1 MKKLFKFVLV
11 WVALAGV
18 LPAMAQFKDIKI
30 DLTDG
35 AFLTEAE
42 IAEQTLVTFGISI
55 ADDGTQT
62 RVAADDSSANI
73 VLAGKFHSKEHG
85 WTNFSAQVPNMT
97 SYYKVGMGACAWGGN
112 VALSGCGGEDV
123 VFNTNNGTCFH
134 QDKVNNIVYGYVG
147 TLAEALYTLTISG
160 GNYTPYISVE
170 AIDPSEIPSAGDK
183 PAVEWK
189 DIDLNLVESPFLEA
203 NEKDENARV
212 DVSLGLVIGEDG
224 SVTRVAA
231 DDASANITLSGKW
244 WNSHGWNG
252 VVAKVAV
259 DGPVDITVGACQYG
273 DENIVVTDASGAE
286 VLKFV
291 AVEACGTPVT
301 GTYTGGA
308 TTLTITCTGYF
319 HAFAVKKSAAEEE
332 KPAVVGDVTAVW
344 NFRNDLPAGICEA
357 TNYQKVT
364 AEVPS
369 TVDGIVMTVDATN
382 GKLYC
387 IGRDN
392 AQFNQ
397 GTILRV
403 PVQSAKDT
411 VSVEAYPG
419 YCHLTVG
426 GEADADGDNIV
437 SHRAT
442 SAEAAQ
448 GYVEVVST
456 GSSYIYG
463 VKVVQV
469 SMIQEKQLYST
480 NFSDWTKAGAATSES
495 KVEQKTKYSKED
507 LTFTLYNTAVDPAGV
522 NSKFNNGEALGW
534 LQAAKAADPYV
545 QTSTLASV
553 SKVRYVHA
561 ATGSNRGWKLEAKGD
576 GDADWVTISETV
588 ANPAAWCEV
597 VAEVNRTNVQLR
609 WTNLN
614 ASQNAYM
621 FELDIYGNVDLSKSP
636 VLGSFNVNGKA
647 VSAIDVFAE
656 QADGINTATVELPKA
671 EKMISTDNPLTDVLA
686 DNGEVTSVEYEA
698 GENSTVATIKVTAN
712 GDEAIYKVTFL
723 FKPDFTLTYYN
734 ADGSVIGTQ
743 TVEKDATI
751 GAFAYSEANVTVG
764 EGQKFRGWFVE
775 AKENRRKYT
784 VDEVVVAD
792 MGLYAIV
799 TDIEVASDNARY
811 YYPLNNL
818 YFYAE
823 DHEGFNLTGTGCFH
837 DNQHGWTVNNGDK
850 VELLVGRHAYILLGL
865 CRYGNES
872 TITLTDAKGN
882 VVGTAKAPVE
892 TDGQSAAFEYTGE
905 PGVITLTCDNGIY
918 LHDITIINDANNS
931 ITRNEQGY
939 FMVKAGNADSFLAT
953 LEVANASASNNE
965 RTYIFIPDGTY
976 DLGAKALTKVSGNN
990 ISLIGQSMDNT
1001 IIVNCPEEEG
1011 IGVTATLL
1019 VTGQNTYFQ
1028 DLTLKNAMDYYTA
1041 ATAGRAVCLQD
1052 KGARTICK
1060 NVKMLSYQDTYYSN
1074 AASQFYWETSE
1085 IHGCV
1090 DFICGGGD
1098 VFFNK
1103 CLIVCES
1110 RDKNSKSGEATIT
1123 APYTDAANTFGY
1135 VFDGCTIENKAAK
1148 FNYGRAWGG
1157 VSRLAWLNTTLNQ
1170 PNEIAEKR
1178 FTAAGMNVAAD
1189 KFVEYN
1195 SVDKD
1200 GKVVSP
1206 ASNVVTFTKDNTTNT
1221 METIL
1226 TAEQA
1231 AEYALD
1237 KVFTD
1242 WTPAV
1247 YAAQVQ
1253 TSEAKND
1260 KGNITWTDVEG
1271 AIAYAVFVNGTL
1283 ADIVN
1288 TTSYTV
1294 ADATAKVEIRTA
1306 NAMGGFGEAVT
1317 AIDLAS
1323 IEGLVAGQ
1331 EVKEV
1336 EIFTAGGI
1344 QLNQLQQGVN
1354 IVRTTYAN
1362 GVVESQ
1368 KVVK

>member
-85 WTNFSAQVPNMT
+85 WTNFSAQVLNMT

-123 VFNTNNGTCFH
+123 VFNTNNGICFH

-183 PAVEWK
+183 PAV
-189 DIDLNLVESPFLEA
+189 
-203 NEKDENARV
+203 
-212 DVSLGLVIGEDG
+212 
-224 SVTRVAA
+224 
-231 DDASANITLSGKW
+231 
-244 WNSHGWNG
+244 
-252 VVAKVAV
+252 
-259 DGPVDITVGACQYG
+259 
-273 DENIVVTDASGAE
+273 
-286 VLKFV
+286 
-291 AVEACGTPVT
+291 
-301 GTYTGGA
+301 
-308 TTLTITCTGYF
+308 
-319 HAFAVKKSAAEEE
+319 
-332 KPAVVGDVTAVW
+332 VGDVTAVW

-369 TVDGIVMTVDATN
+369 TVGGIVMTVDATN

-480 NFSDWTKAGAATSES
+480 NFSDWTKAGASTSES
-495 KVEQKTKYSKED
+495 KVAQKTKYSKED

-534 LQAAKAADPYV
+534 LQADKAADPYV

-597 VAEVNRTNVQLR
+597 DAEVNRTNVQLR

-656 QADGINTATVELPKA
+656 QADGINTATIELPKA

-712 GDEAIYKVTFL
+712 GDEAIYKATFL

-743 TVEKDATI
+743 TVEKDAAI
-751 GAFAYSEANVTVG
+751 GAFKYTESDVTVG
-764 EGQKFRGWFVE
+764 EGEKFRGWFVE

-1019 VTGQNTYFQ
+1019 VTGQNAYFQ

-1110 RDKNSKSGEATIT
+1110 RAKNSKSGEATIT
-1123 APYTDAANTFGY
+1123 APYTDAVNTFGY

-1206 ASNVVTFTKDNTTNT
+1206 ASNVVTFTKDKISNT

-1253 TSEAKND
+1253 TSDAKND
-1260 KGNITWTDVEG
+1260 KGNVTWTAVEG

-1323 IEGLVAGQ
+1323 IEGIVAGQ

-1368 KVVK
+1368 KVIK

>member
-1 MKKLFKFVLV
+1 MNIKNLFKILLV
-11 WVALAGV
+11 WVALSGV
-18 LPAMAQFKDIKI
+18 LPAMAAFKD
-30 DLTDG
+30 
-35 AFLTEAE
+35 
-42 IAEQTLVTFGISI
+42 VS
-55 ADDGTQT
+55 
-62 RVAADDSSANI
+62 
-73 VLAGKFHSKEHG
+73 
-85 WTNFSAQVPNMT
+85 
-97 SYYKVGMGACAWGGN
+97 
-112 VALSGCGGEDV
+112 
-123 VFNTNNGTCFH
+123 
-134 QDKVNNIVYGYVG
+134 
-147 TLAEALYTLTISG
+147 
-160 GNYTPYISVE
+160 
-170 AIDPSEIPSAGDK
+170 
-183 PAVEWK
+183 
-189 DIDLNLVESPFLEA
+189 LNLVESPFLEA
-203 NEKDENARV
+203 SEKDENARV
-212 DVSLGLVIGEDG
+212 DVSLGLVVNEDG
-224 SVTRVAA
+224 TVSRVAA
-231 DDASANITLSGKW
+231 DDASADITLSGKW

-259 DGPVDITVGACQYG
+259 DGPVDITLGACQYG
-273 DENIVVTDASGAE
+273 DGNVTVTDASGSE
-286 VLKFV
+286 VLNFV
-291 AVEACGTPVT
+291 ALQSCGTPVT
-301 GTYTGGA
+301 ETYTGGA
-308 TTLTITCTGYF
+308 TTLTITCKGYY
-319 HAFAVKKSAAEEE
+319 HAFAIKKSAAEEE
-332 KPAVVGDVTAVW
+332 KPSVIGDVTAVW
-344 NFRNDLPAGICEA
+344 SFRNDLPAGICES

-369 TVDGIVMTVDATN
+369 TVAGIVMTVDATN

-419 YCHLTVG
+419 YCNLTVG
-426 GEADADGDNIV
+426 GEADADGDNVV

-448 GYVEVVST
+448 GYVEVVAT
-456 GSSYIYG
+456 GGCYIYG
-463 VKVVQV
+463 VKVVHV

-507 LTFTLYNTAVDPAGV
+507 LTFALYNTAVDPAGV

-597 VAEVNRTNVQLR
+597 NAEVNRTNVQLR

-621 FELDIYGNVDLSKSP
+621 FELDIYGYVDLSKSP
-636 VLGSFNVNGKA
+636 VLGSFGVNGKA

-656 QADGINTATVELPKA
+656 QADGTNTATIEISKS
-671 EKMISTDNPLTDVLA
+671 EKMISADNPLTDVLA
-686 DNGEVTSVEYEA
+686 DNGEVASVEYETTGNA
-698 GENSTVATIKVTAN
+698 TVVTIKVAAN
-712 GDEAIYKVTFL
+712 GDEAVYKATFV

-784 VDEVVVAD
+784 TDEVVAGD

-799 TDIEVASDNARY
+799 TDIEVSSDDARY

-818 YFYAE
+818 YFYDE

-837 DNQHGWTVNNGDK
+837 DNQHGWTVNKGDK

-865 CRYGNES
+865 CRYGNSS
-872 TITLTDAKGN
+872 TITLTDAQGN
-882 VVGTAKAPVE
+882 VVGTATAPVE

-905 PGVITLTCDNGIY
+905 AGVVTLTCDNGIY
-918 LHDITIINDANNS
+918 LHDITIINDANKS

-939 FMVKAGNADSFLAT
+939 FMVKAGDADSFLAT
-953 LEVANASASNNE
+953 LEVANASASNDA
-965 RTYIFIPDGTY
+965 RTYIFVPDGTY
-976 DLGAKALTKVSGNN
+976 DLGTKALTNVSGNN

-1011 IGVTATLL
+1011 IGITATLL

-1110 RDKNSKSGEATIT
+1110 RAKDSKSGEATIT
-1123 APYTDAANTFGY
+1123 APYTDAVNTFGY

-1170 PNEIAEKR
+1170 PNEIAAKR
-1178 FTAAGMNVAAD
+1178 FTAAGMNVVAD

-1195 SVDKD
+1195 SVDAS
-1200 GKVVSP
+1200 GNVVSP
-1206 ASNVVTFTKDNTTNT
+1206 ASNVVTFTKDSQSNT

-1237 KVFTD
+1237 KVFAD
-1242 WTPAV
+1242 WTPQD
-1247 YAAQVQ
+1247 YAAQVKIA
-1253 TSEAKND
+1253 EAKND
-1260 KGNITWTDVEG
+1260 NGHITWTAVEG
-1271 AIAYAVFVNGTL
+1271 TIAYAVLVDGKL
-1283 ADIVN
+1283 AGMVGD
-1288 TTSYTV
+1288 TSYNVDNTS
-1294 ADATAKVEIRTA
+1294 AKIEVRAA
-1306 NAMGGFGEAVT
+1306 NAMGGFGEAVEIVSVVG
-1317 AIDLAS
+1317 IDGIPA
-1323 IEGLVAGQ
+1323 EGELLTT
-1331 EVKEV
+1331 
-1336 EIFTAGGI
+1336 EIFNASGVQVNG
-1344 QLNQLQQGVN
+1344 LQQGVN
-1354 IVRTTYAN
+1354 IVRKTYA
-1362 GVVESQ
+1362 GGAVTVEKQ
-1368 KVVK
+1368 IAK

>member
-1 MKKLFKFVLV
+1 MNTKNLFKFVLV
-11 WVALAGV
+11 WVALLGV
-18 LPAMAQFKDIKI
+18 VPAMAQFKDI
-30 DLTDG
+30 
-35 AFLTEAE
+35 E
-42 IAEQTLVTFGISI
+42 
-55 ADDGTQT
+55 
-62 RVAADDSSANI
+62 
-73 VLAGKFHSKEHG
+73 
-85 WTNFSAQVPNMT
+85 
-97 SYYKVGMGACAWGGN
+97 
-112 VALSGCGGEDV
+112 
-123 VFNTNNGTCFH
+123 
-134 QDKVNNIVYGYVG
+134 
-147 TLAEALYTLTISG
+147 
-160 GNYTPYISVE
+160 
-170 AIDPSEIPSAGDK
+170 
-183 PAVEWK
+183 
-189 DIDLNLVESPFLEA
+189 LNLVESPFLEA

-231 DDASANITLSGKW
+231 DDASANITLAGKW

-273 DENIVVTDASGAE
+273 DENVVVTDASGAE

-291 AVEACGTPVT
+291 AAESCGTPVT

-332 KPAVVGDVTAVW
+332 KPSVIGNVTAVW
-344 NFRNDLPAGICEA
+344 SFRNDLPAGICEA
-357 TNYQKVT
+357 TNYQKVI

-369 TVDGIVMTVDATN
+369 TVAGIVMTVDATN

-419 YCHLTVG
+419 YCNLTVG
-426 GEADADGDNIV
+426 GESDTDGDNV
-437 SHRAT
+437 VTHRAS

-448 GYVEVVST
+448 GYVEVLAT
-456 GSSYIYG
+456 GGCYIYG
-463 VKVVQV
+463 VKVVHV

-480 NFSDWTKAGAATSES
+480 NFSDWTKAGAAASES
-495 KVEQKTKYSKED
+495 KVGQKTKYSKED
-507 LTFTLYNTAVDPAGV
+507 LTFALYNTAVDPAGV

-576 GDADWVTISETV
+576 GDADWVTISDAV

-597 VAEVNRTNVQLR
+597 EAEVNRTNVQLR

-621 FELDIYGNVDLSKSP
+621 FELDIYGYVDLSKSP
-636 VLGSFNVNGKA
+636 VLGSFSVNGKS

-656 QADGINTATVELPKA
+656 QADGTNAATIEISKA
-671 EKMISTDNPLTDVLA
+671 EKMISADNPLAEVIA
-686 DNGEVTSVEYEA
+686 DNGEIASVEYET
-698 GENSTVATIKVTAN
+698 GENATVATIKVVAN
-712 GDEAIYKVTFL
+712 GDEAIYKATFV

-751 GAFAYSEANVTVG
+751 GAFKYAEADVTVG

-784 VDEVVVAD
+784 VDEVVLGD

-799 TDIEVASDNARY
+799 TDIEIASDDARY

-837 DNQHGWTVNNGDK
+837 DNQHGWTVNKGDK
-850 VELLVGRHAYILLGL
+850 VELLVGKHAYILLGL

-882 VVGTAKAPVE
+882 VVGTVKAPVE

-905 PGVITLTCDNGIY
+905 PGVITLTCDDGIY
-918 LHDITIINDANNS
+918 LHDITVINDANKS

-939 FMVKAGNADSFLAT
+939 FMVKAGDADSFLAT
-953 LEVANASASNNE
+953 LEVANASASNDA

-976 DLGAKALTKVSGNN
+976 DLGTKALTKVSGNN

-1011 IGVTATLL
+1011 IGITATLL

-1110 RDKNSKSGEATIT
+1110 RAKDSKSGEATIT

-1178 FTAAGMNVAAD
+1178 FTAGGMNVAAD

-1195 SVDKD
+1195 SMDKD

-1206 ASNVVTFTKDNTTNT
+1206 ASNVVTFTKDNQSNT

-1231 AEYALD
+1231 AGYALD

-1242 WTPAV
+1242 WTPQD
-1247 YAAQVQ
+1247 YAAQVKIA
-1253 TSEAKND
+1253 EAKND
-1260 KGNITWTDVEG
+1260 KGNITWEAVEG
-1271 AIAYAVFVNGTL
+1271 AIAYAVLVDGKL

-1294 ADATAKVEIRTA
+1294 ADAAAKVEVRAA
-1306 NAMGGFGEAVT
+1306 NAMGGFGEAVEALNAT
-1317 AIDLAS
+1317 RIAAIAA
-1323 IEGLVAGQ
+1323 EG
-1331 EVKEV
+1331 EVFST
-1336 EIFTAGGI
+1336 EIFNANGM
-1344 QLNQLQQGVN
+1344 QQNNFQQGLN

-1362 GVVESQ
+1362 GVVTIE
-1368 KVVK
+1368 KKMVK